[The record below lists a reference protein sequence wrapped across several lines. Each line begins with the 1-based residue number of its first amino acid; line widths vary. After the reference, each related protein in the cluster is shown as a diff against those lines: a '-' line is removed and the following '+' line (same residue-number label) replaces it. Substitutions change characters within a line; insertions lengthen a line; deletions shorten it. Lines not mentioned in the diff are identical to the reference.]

1 MYSVVYRIQS
11 RIGQNSMAIIETHNL
26 NKKFADVT
34 AIEDLNLE
42 VEEGEVLGLL
52 GPNGA
57 GKTTTI
63 RILAG
68 IIAPTS
74 GYAEIAGQRTD
85 SEIERLHEVIGL
97 LTEIPGFYEKLSARR
112 NLEYFA
118 GFYSK
123 LDVNAQV
130 EKYLKLMG
138 LWESQQSRVGTFSK
152 GMKHRLALAR
162 ALLNEPKVLFLDEP
176 TAGLDPE
183 AAQEVRELVKRLS
196 NKGRTVF
203 LSTHNLTEAEQLCH
217 RVAVIRTRLL
227 VLDTSQNLRHRFF
240 RREVIIRLETPCMM
254 VVEAVRKLAF
264 VEDVKEEDGQLI
276 LGLTEPDKNRPDL
289 VKAVVDAG
297 GRILEVS
304 EREHPLEEIY
314 LKLIGEEK

>member
-1 MYSVVYRIQS
+1 
-11 RIGQNSMAIIETHNL
+11 MAIIEAHNL
-26 NKKFADVT
+26 GKRFGDIT
-34 AIEDLNLE
+34 AVEDLSLE
-42 VEEGEVLGLL
+42 VEEGEVLGFL

-85 SEIERLHEVIGL
+85 GEIERLHEVIGL
-97 LTEIPGFYEKLSARR
+97 LTETPGFYEKLSARR
-112 NLEYFA
+112 NLEFFA
-118 GFYSK
+118 GFYSNF
-123 LDVNAQV
+123 DVNAQV

-138 LWESQQSRVGTFSK
+138 LWERRQSRVGTFSK
-152 GMKHRLALAR
+152 GMKQRLALAR
-162 ALLNEPKVLFLDEP
+162 ALLHEPKVLFLDEP

-196 NKGRTVF
+196 NEGRTVF

-217 RVAVIRTRLL
+217 RIAVIRTKLL
-227 VLDTSQNLRHRFF
+227 VLDTGPNLRHRFF
-240 RREVIIRLETPCMM
+240 RREVIIRLESPSMT

-264 VEDVKEEDGQLI
+264 VGDLKEEDSQLI
-276 LGLTEPDKNRPDL
+276 LGLTEPDKNRPEL

-314 LKLIGEEK
+314 LKLIREEK

>member
-1 MYSVVYRIQS
+1 MT
-11 RIGQNSMAIIETHNL
+11 IIEAHDIS
-26 NKKFADVT
+26 KKFGNIT
-34 AIEDLNLE
+34 AVEDLNLE
-42 VEEGEVLGLL
+42 VDEGEVLGFL

-74 GYAEIAGQRTD
+74 GYAVIAGQRTD
-85 SEIERLHEVIGL
+85 GEIDRLHEGIGL
-97 LTEIPGFYEKLSARR
+97 LTETPGFYEKLSARR

-118 GFYSK
+118 GFYSNI
-123 LDVNAQV
+123 DVESQV

-138 LWESQQSRVGTFSK
+138 LWERRQSRVGTFSK
-152 GMKHRLALAR
+152 GMKQRLALAR
-162 ALLNEPKVLFLDEP
+162 ALLHEPKVLFLDEP

-196 NKGRTVF
+196 NEGHTVF

-217 RVAVIRTRLL
+217 RIAVIRTKLL
-227 VLDTSQNLRHRFF
+227 VIDTASNLRHRFF
-240 RREVIIRLETPCMM
+240 RREVIIRLVSPSIT
-254 VVEAVRKLAF
+254 VADAVRKLAF
-264 VEDVKEEDGQLI
+264 VEDVKEEDSQLI
-276 LGLTEPDKNRPDL
+276 LRLIEPDKNRPEL

-304 EREHPLEEIY
+304 ERDHPLEEIY
-314 LKLIGEEK
+314 LKLIREEK